1 MADMNN
7 TAVELDNEL
16 EQVTDFAENNGE
28 VTVAEDTAGAVVN
41 TVKEEGN
48 LVKEVGEIL
57 IVGVIIY
64 GFCKLVDW
72 IVDKV
77 KAGVKK
83 LKEKRA
89 AKKAAKAQAAAQQQ
103 APVANVQA
111 TQAEVKTEE
120 TAQQ

>member
-16 EQVTDFAENNGE
+16 EQVTDFAAQNDEG
-28 VTVAEDTAGAVVN
+28 TAIESAATDVVS
-41 TVKEEGN
+41 TVKEEGS
-48 LVKEVGEIL
+48 LVKEVGEIM

-64 GFCKLVDW
+64 GFCKLVDF
-72 IVDKV
+72 IVDKI
-77 KAGVKK
+77 KAGFKK

-89 AKKAAKAQAAAQQQ
+89 EKKAQKAAQQQ
-103 APVANVQA
+103 AAAPVAQVAAPQ
-111 TQAEVKTEE
+111 TPAEGTE